1 MLIVIGL
8 ALIGYGYFSYKYSD
22 RWATRSRKHAGKT
35 VFPGWFPLLIRVGG
49 ILFIVAGVLVIL
61 SYLLM

>member
-22 RWATRSRKHAGKT
+22 RWATSNRKRAGKT
-35 VFPGWFPLLIRVGG
+35 ALPEWFPLLIRVGG
-49 ILFIVAGVLVIL
+49 ILFIVTGALLIV